1 MIFLII
7 VFGVAFVVLAAA
19 LGIWWAAASN
29 AEREFEQS
37 VQAWHRAG
45 GGDIVT
51 AFRRDIYIRAGLRPR
66 LPPPGTEPASQDAT
80 RAS

>member
-45 GGDIVT
+45 GGDIDGVP
-51 AFRRDIYIRAGLRPR
+51 AGYLHPR
-66 LPPPGTEPASQDAT
+66 GLAP
-80 RAS
+80 